1 MKTILNIIT
10 LTVGIIFSGC
20 SLSSKKTETTTK
32 STAKTTIE
40 TNRNIEY
47 DNFETTFDSLKFK
60 FKKGDRI
67 VINGWLLLGPKTFFD
82 SISIDKNLFKGRHVK
97 KNNASA
103 LKYGYWGNSNNIYEL
118 RIPDMDILPYGDFL
132 DINVC
137 EYLVPNEQIFYF
149 LDGAPCESYS
159 KVLDRIKNYGIKNIQ
174 KVDAKGATK
183 IWGTHYGKNGA
194 LIIDIDLKIHAQYMF
209 RPFDTNNIFSKI
221 IKIDSVEYYSKKVN
235 AGRMDK
241 PTTIKKEKGIIKIPS
256 GNSTI
261 VFRDDKRDESF
272 IEYTAIGQNLKHKWV
287 LIKAEDYNQD
297 YYYLVNQIYN
307 KIDTLSDTPQ
317 IYGAK
322 FLCGQGGSAD
332 GYPAYV
338 EIWDTQNGKLNRILK
353 FKWESYGLDIRKMYL
368 RKDTLFIKNYEN
380 KYLKMRI

>member
-10 LTVGIIFSGC
+10 LTVGIIFCGC
-20 SLSSKKTETTTK
+20 SLSSKKTETT
-32 STAKTTIE
+32 AKNTIE

-60 FKKGDRI
+60 FEKGDRI

-82 SISIDKNLFKGRHVK
+82 SISIDKNLFKGRRIK
-97 KNNASA
+97 KNTTSE
-103 LKYGYWGNSNNIYEL
+103 LKYGYWGKSSNIYEL
-118 RIPDMDILPYGDFL
+118 QIPDMDILPHGDFI

-159 KVLDRIKNYGIKNIQ
+159 KVHDMIKNYGIKNIQ

-194 LIIDIDLKIHAQYMF
+194 LIIDIDIKIHAQYMF

-241 PTTIKKEKGIIKIPS
+241 PTIIKKEKGIIKIPS

-287 LIKAEDYNQD
+287 LIKSKDYNQD
-297 YYYLVNQIYN
+297 CYYLVNQVYN
-307 KIDTLSDTPQ
+307 KIDTLSEPPQ
-317 IYGAK
+317 IYGDK